1 MWVVIIMSHTLNKII
16 NIFYQIVVGAFY
28 TLVIYYIGT
37 FNPNYYVMRDFPE
50 PSFQYTNQE
59 QYVDSL
65 HQCIDKIESTITKNN
80 HIPRDMVIAQSV
92 LETGWGE
99 SDLAK
104 DSNNLFGIKAFSNKV
119 PHRHA
124 KENTNVMYRVF
135 LNKCDSV
142 KEYYRLLNTHEAY
155 YRFRK
160 YRTYTLMNDKLMNPK
175 IAIQKMNRYSET
187 PDYADRV
194 IEIIKDLKNL

>member
-1 MWVVIIMSHTLNKII
+1 MSTINKII
-16 NIFYQIVVGAFY
+16 NIFFQVVAGAFY

-37 FNPNYYVMRDFPE
+37 FNPNHYVLRDFPD

-65 HQCIDKIESTITKNN
+65 HQCIDKIESTITRHN
-80 HIPRDMVIAQSV
+80 HIPRNMIVAQSV

-124 KENTNVMYRVF
+124 KENEDVMYRVF

-155 YRFRK
+155 YKFRK
-160 YRTYTLMNDKLMNPK
+160 YRNHALMNDKPINPK
-175 IAIQKMNRYSET
+175 VAIQTMDRYSET

-194 IEIIKDLKNL
+194 IEIIRDLERL

>member
-1 MWVVIIMSHTLNKII
+1 MGTVNKLI
-16 NIFYQIVVGAFY
+16 NIFFQVVAGAFY
-28 TLVIYYIGT
+28 TLVIYYVGT
-37 FNPNYYVMRDFPE
+37 FNPNHYVLRDFPE

-65 HQCIDKIESTITKNN
+65 HQCIDKIESTLTRNN
-80 HIPRDMVIAQSV
+80 HIPRNMIVAQSV

-124 KENTNVMYRVF
+124 KENEDVMYRVF

-155 YRFRK
+155 YKFRK
-160 YRTYTLMNDKLMNPK
+160 YRNYALMNDKPINPK
-175 IAIQKMNRYSET
+175 VAIQTMDRYSET

-194 IEIIKDLKNL
+194 IEIIRDLERL

>member
-1 MWVVIIMSHTLNKII
+1 MGTVNKLI
-16 NIFYQIVVGAFY
+16 NIFFQVVAGAFY
-28 TLVIYYIGT
+28 TLVIYYVGT
-37 FNPNYYVMRDFPE
+37 FNPNHYVLRDFPE

-65 HQCIDKIESTITKNN
+65 HQCIDKIESTITPNN
-80 HIPRDMVIAQSV
+80 HIPRNMIVAQSV

-124 KENTNVMYRVF
+124 KENEDVMYRVF

-155 YRFRK
+155 YKFRK
-160 YRTYTLMNDKLMNPK
+160 YRNHALMNDKPINPK
-175 IAIQKMNRYSET
+175 VAIQTMDRYSET

-194 IEIIKDLKNL
+194 IEIIRDLERL

>member
-1 MWVVIIMSHTLNKII
+1 MSHTLNKII

-104 DSNNLFGIKAFSNKV
+104 DSNNLFGIKAFSNKI

-124 KENTNVMYRVF
+124 KENEDVMYRVF

-155 YRFRK
+155 YKFRK
-160 YRTYTLMNDKLMNPK
+160 YRNYALMNNKPINPK
-175 IAIQKMNRYSET
+175 VAIQTMDRYSET

-194 IEIIKDLKNL
+194 IQIINDLKSL

>member
-1 MWVVIIMSHTLNKII
+1 MSLVNKII
-16 NIFYQIVVGAFY
+16 NVFFQIIAGAFY

-37 FNPNYYVMRDFPE
+37 FNPNHYVLRDFPD

-65 HQCIDKIESTITKNN
+65 HQCIDKIESTITRNN
-80 HIPRDMVIAQSV
+80 HIPRNMIVAQSV

-124 KENTNVMYRVF
+124 KENEDVMYRVF

-155 YRFRK
+155 YKFRK
-160 YRTYTLMNDKLMNPK
+160 YRNYALMNDKPINPRV
-175 IAIQKMNRYSET
+175 AIQTMDRYSET

-194 IEIIKDLKNL
+194 IEIIRDLERL

>member
-1 MWVVIIMSHTLNKII
+1 MSTINKII
-16 NIFYQIVVGAFY
+16 NMFFQVVAGAFY

-37 FNPNYYVMRDFPE
+37 FNPNHYVLRDFPD

-65 HQCIDKIESTITKNN
+65 HQCIDKIESTITRNN
-80 HIPRDMVIAQSV
+80 HIPRNMIVAQSV

-124 KENTNVMYRVF
+124 KENEDVMYRVF

-155 YRFRK
+155 YKFRK
-160 YRTYTLMNDKLMNPK
+160 YRNHALMNDKPINPK
-175 IAIQKMNRYSET
+175 VAIQTMDRYSET

-194 IEIIKDLKNL
+194 IEIIRDLERL

>member
-1 MWVVIIMSHTLNKII
+1 MSTINKII
-16 NIFYQIVVGAFY
+16 NIFFQVVAGAFY

-37 FNPNYYVMRDFPE
+37 FNPNHYVLRDFPD

-65 HQCIDKIESTITKNN
+65 HQCIDKIESTITPNN
-80 HIPRDMVIAQSV
+80 HIPRNMIVAQSV

-124 KENTNVMYRVF
+124 KENEDVMYRVF

-155 YRFRK
+155 YKFRK
-160 YRTYTLMNDKLMNPK
+160 YRNHALMNDKPINPK
-175 IAIQKMNRYSET
+175 VAIQTMDRYSET

-194 IEIIKDLKNL
+194 IEIIRDLERL

>member
-1 MWVVIIMSHTLNKII
+1 MGTVNKLI
-16 NIFYQIVVGAFY
+16 NIFFQVVAGAFY
-28 TLVIYYIGT
+28 TLVIYYVGT
-37 FNPNYYVMRDFPE
+37 FNPNHYVMRDFPD

-65 HQCIDKIESTITKNN
+65 HQCIDKIESTLTRNN
-80 HIPRDMVIAQSV
+80 DMPRNMIVAQSV

-124 KENTNVMYRVF
+124 KENEDVMYRVF

-155 YRFRK
+155 YKFRK
-160 YRTYTLMNDKLMNPK
+160 YRNHALMNDKPINPK
-175 IAIQKMNRYSET
+175 VAIQTMDRYSET

-194 IEIIKDLKNL
+194 IEIIRDLERL

>member
-1 MWVVIIMSHTLNKII
+1 MGTVNKLI
-16 NIFYQIVVGAFY
+16 NIFFQVIAGAFY

-37 FNPNYYVMRDFPE
+37 FNPNHYVLRDFPD

-65 HQCIDKIESTITKNN
+65 HQCIDKIESTITRNN
-80 HIPRDMVIAQSV
+80 HIPRNMIVAQSV

-124 KENTNVMYRVF
+124 KENEDVMYRVF

-155 YRFRK
+155 YKFRK
-160 YRTYTLMNDKLMNPK
+160 YRNHALMNNIPINPK
-175 IAIQKMNRYSET
+175 VAIQTMDRYSET

-194 IEIIKDLKNL
+194 IEIIRDLERL

>member
-1 MWVVIIMSHTLNKII
+1 MSTINKII
-16 NIFYQIVVGAFY
+16 NIFFQVVAGAFY

-37 FNPNYYVMRDFPE
+37 FNPNHYVLRDFPD

-65 HQCIDKIESTITKNN
+65 HQCIDKIESTITRNN
-80 HIPRDMVIAQSV
+80 HIPRNMIVAQSV

-124 KENTNVMYRVF
+124 KENEDVMYRVF

-155 YRFRK
+155 YKFRK
-160 YRTYTLMNDKLMNPK
+160 YRNYALMNDKPINPRV
-175 IAIQKMNRYSET
+175 AIQTMDRYSET

-194 IEIIKDLKNL
+194 IEIIRDLERL

>member
-1 MWVVIIMSHTLNKII
+1 MHTINKII
-16 NIFYQIVVGAFY
+16 NIFYQILAGAFY

-37 FNPNYYVMRDFPE
+37 FNPNHYVLRDFPD

-65 HQCIDKIESTITKNN
+65 HQCIDKIESTITSNN
-80 HIPRDMVIAQSV
+80 HIPRNMIVAQSV

-124 KENTNVMYRVF
+124 KENEDVMYRVF

-155 YRFRK
+155 YKFRK
-160 YRTYTLMNDKLMNPK
+160 YRNYALMNDKPINPRV
-175 IAIQKMNRYSET
+175 AIQTMNRYSET

-194 IEIIKDLKNL
+194 IEIIRDLERL

>member
-1 MWVVIIMSHTLNKII
+1 MSTINKII
-16 NIFYQIVVGAFY
+16 NMFFQVVAGAFY

-37 FNPNYYVMRDFPE
+37 FNPNHYVLRDFPD

-65 HQCIDKIESTITKNN
+65 HQCIDKIESTITRNN
-80 HIPRDMVIAQSV
+80 HIPRNMIVAQSV

-124 KENTNVMYRVF
+124 KENEDVMYRVF

-155 YRFRK
+155 YKFRK
-160 YRTYTLMNDKLMNPK
+160 YRNYALMNDKPINPK
-175 IAIQKMNRYSET
+175 VAIQTMDRYSET

-194 IEIIKDLKNL
+194 IEIIRDLERL

>member
-1 MWVVIIMSHTLNKII
+1 MGTVNKLI
-16 NIFYQIVVGAFY
+16 NIFFQVIAGAFY

-37 FNPNYYVMRDFPE
+37 FNPNHYVLRDFPT

-80 HIPRDMVIAQSV
+80 HIPRDMIVAQSV

-124 KENTNVMYRVF
+124 KENEDVMYRVF

-155 YRFRK
+155 YKFRK
-160 YRTYTLMNDKLMNPK
+160 YRNYALMNDKPINPK
-175 IAIQKMNRYSET
+175 VAIQTMDRYSET

-194 IEIIKDLKNL
+194 IEIIRDLERL

>member
-1 MWVVIIMSHTLNKII
+1 MGTVNKLI
-16 NIFYQIVVGAFY
+16 NIFFQVVAGAFY
-28 TLVIYYIGT
+28 TLVIYYVGT
-37 FNPNYYVMRDFPE
+37 FNPNHYVLRDFPE

-65 HQCIDKIESTITKNN
+65 HQCIDKIESTLTRNN
-80 HIPRDMVIAQSV
+80 HIPRNMIVAQSV

-124 KENTNVMYRVF
+124 KENEDVMYRVF

-155 YRFRK
+155 YKFRK
-160 YRTYTLMNDKLMNPK
+160 YRSHALMNDKPINPK
-175 IAIQKMNRYSET
+175 VAIQTMDRYSET

-194 IEIIKDLKNL
+194 IEIIRDLERL

>member
-1 MWVVIIMSHTLNKII
+1 MSTINKII
-16 NIFYQIVVGAFY
+16 NIFFQVVAGAFY

-37 FNPNYYVMRDFPE
+37 FNPNHYVLRDFPT

-65 HQCIDKIESTITKNN
+65 HQCIDKIESTITRNN
-80 HIPRDMVIAQSV
+80 HIPRNMIVAQSV

-124 KENTNVMYRVF
+124 KENEDVMYRVF

-155 YRFRK
+155 YKFRK
-160 YRTYTLMNDKLMNPK
+160 YRNHALMNDKPINPK
-175 IAIQKMNRYSET
+175 VAIQTMDRYSET

-194 IEIIKDLKNL
+194 IQIINDLKSL

>member
-1 MWVVIIMSHTLNKII
+1 MGTVNKII
-16 NIFYQIVVGAFY
+16 NIFFQILAGTFY
-28 TLVIYYIGT
+28 TLVRYYVGT
-37 FNPNYYVMRDFPE
+37 FNPNHFVMRDFPD

-65 HQCIDKIESTITKNN
+65 HQCIDKIESTITRNN
-80 HIPRDMVIAQSV
+80 HIPRNMIVAQSV

-124 KENTNVMYRVF
+124 KENEDVMYRVF

-155 YRFRK
+155 YKFRK
-160 YRTYTLMNDKLMNPK
+160 YRNHALMNDKPINPK
-175 IAIQKMNRYSET
+175 VAIQTMDRYSET

-194 IEIIKDLKNL
+194 IEIIRDLERL

>member
-1 MWVVIIMSHTLNKII
+1 MSTINKII
-16 NIFYQIVVGAFY
+16 NIFFQVVAGAFY

-37 FNPNYYVMRDFPE
+37 FNPNHYVLRDFPD

-65 HQCIDKIESTITKNN
+65 HQCIDKIESTITRNN
-80 HIPRDMVIAQSV
+80 HIPRNMIVAQSV

-124 KENTNVMYRVF
+124 KENEDVMYRVF

-155 YRFRK
+155 YKFRK
-160 YRTYTLMNDKLMNPK
+160 YRNHALMNDKPINPK
-175 IAIQKMNRYSET
+175 VAIQTMNRYSET

-194 IEIIKDLKNL
+194 IEIIRDLERL

>member
-1 MWVVIIMSHTLNKII
+1 MSTINKII
-16 NIFYQIVVGAFY
+16 NIFFQVIAGAFY

-37 FNPNYYVMRDFPE
+37 FNPNHYVLRDFPD

-65 HQCIDKIESTITKNN
+65 HQCIDKIESTITPNN
-80 HIPRDMVIAQSV
+80 HIPRNMIVAQSV

-124 KENTNVMYRVF
+124 KENEDVMYRVF

-155 YRFRK
+155 YKFRK
-160 YRTYTLMNDKLMNPK
+160 YRNYALMNDKPINPK
-175 IAIQKMNRYSET
+175 VAIQTMDRYSET

-194 IEIIKDLKNL
+194 IEIIRDLERL

>member
-1 MWVVIIMSHTLNKII
+1 MSTINKII
-16 NIFYQIVVGAFY
+16 NIFFQVVAGAFY

-37 FNPNYYVMRDFPE
+37 FNPNHYVLRDFPD

-65 HQCIDKIESTITKNN
+65 HQCIDKIESTITRNN
-80 HIPRDMVIAQSV
+80 HIPRNMIVAQSV
-92 LETGWGE
+92 LETCWGE

-124 KENTNVMYRVF
+124 KENEDVMYRVF

-155 YRFRK
+155 YKFRK
-160 YRTYTLMNDKLMNPK
+160 YRNHALMNDKPINPK
-175 IAIQKMNRYSET
+175 VAIQTMDRYSET

-194 IEIIKDLKNL
+194 IEIIRDLERL

>member
-1 MWVVIIMSHTLNKII
+1 MSTINKII
-16 NIFYQIVVGAFY
+16 NIFFQVVAGAFY
-28 TLVIYYIGT
+28 TLDIFYIGT
-37 FNPNYYVMRDFPE
+37 FNPNHYVMRDFPA

-65 HQCIDKIESTITKNN
+65 HQCIDKIESTITRNN
-80 HIPRDMVIAQSV
+80 HIPRNMIVAQSV

-124 KENTNVMYRVF
+124 KENEDVMYRVF

-155 YRFRK
+155 YKFRK
-160 YRTYTLMNDKLMNPK
+160 YRNHALMNDKPINPK
-175 IAIQKMNRYSET
+175 VAIQTMDRYSET

-194 IEIIKDLKNL
+194 IEIIRDLERL

>member
-1 MWVVIIMSHTLNKII
+1 MVKDMSLVNKII
-16 NIFYQIVVGAFY
+16 NVFFQIIAGAFY

-37 FNPNYYVMRDFPE
+37 FNPNHYVLRDFPD

-65 HQCIDKIESTITKNN
+65 HQCIDKIESTMTRNN
-80 HIPRDMVIAQSV
+80 HIPRNMIVAQSV

-124 KENTNVMYRVF
+124 KENEDVMYRVF

-155 YRFRK
+155 YKFRK
-160 YRTYTLMNDKLMNPK
+160 YRNYALMNDKPINPK
-175 IAIQKMNRYSET
+175 VAIQTMDRYSET

-194 IEIIKDLKNL
+194 IEIIRDLERL

>member
-1 MWVVIIMSHTLNKII
+1 LKTLNKII
-16 NIFYQIVVGAFY
+16 DVAFQVFAGAFY

-37 FNPNYYVMRDFPE
+37 FNPNHYVMRDFPD
-50 PSFQYTNQE
+50 PTFHYTNQE

-80 HIPRDMVIAQSV
+80 YIPRDMIIAQSI

-124 KENTNVMYRVF
+124 KENTDVMYRVF

-155 YRFRK
+155 YKFRK
-160 YRTYTLMNDKLMNPK
+160 YRSYALMNDKEVSPIVAVKTMD
-175 IAIQKMNRYSET
+175 RYSET
-187 PDYADRV
+187 PDYAERV

>member
-1 MWVVIIMSHTLNKII
+1 MISRII
-16 NIFYQIVVGAFY
+16 NIFYQIIAGAFY

-37 FNPNYYVMRDFPE
+37 FNPNQYVLRDFPE
-50 PSFQYTNQE
+50 PSFQYTNKE
-59 QYVDSL
+59 EYVDRL
-65 HQCIDKIESTITKNN
+65 NQCVNKIESTITRNN
-80 HIPRDMVIAQSV
+80 YIPRNMIIAQSV

-124 KENTNVMYRVF
+124 KENEGVMYRVF

-155 YRFRK
+155 YKFRK
-160 YRTYTLMNDKLMNPK
+160 YRTYALMNDEIIDPR
-175 IAIQKMNRYSET
+175 IAIKTMNRYSET

-194 IEIIKDLKNL
+194 INIIKELKSL

>member
-1 MWVVIIMSHTLNKII
+1 MQTINKII
-16 NIFYQIVVGAFY
+16 NAFYQIAAGAFY
-28 TLVIYYIGT
+28 TLVVYYIGT
-37 FNPNYYVMRDFPE
+37 FNPNHFVMRDFPE

-65 HQCIDKIESTITKNN
+65 HKCLDKIESTMTFNN
-80 HIPRDMVIAQSV
+80 HIPRNMVIAQSV

-124 KENTNVMYRVF
+124 KENENVMYRVF

-155 YRFRK
+155 YKFRK
-160 YRTYTLMNDKLMNPK
+160 YRNYALMNDKPINPK
-175 IAIQKMNRYSET
+175 VAIQTMDRYSET

-194 IEIIKDLKNL
+194 IEIIRDLERL

>member
-1 MWVVIIMSHTLNKII
+1 MSTINKII
-16 NIFYQIVVGAFY
+16 NIFFQVVAGAFY

-37 FNPNYYVMRDFPE
+37 FNPNNYVLRDFPD

-65 HQCIDKIESTITKNN
+65 HQCIDKIESTITRNN
-80 HIPRDMVIAQSV
+80 HIPRNMIVAQSV

-124 KENTNVMYRVF
+124 KENEDVMYRVF

-155 YRFRK
+155 YKFRK
-160 YRTYTLMNDKLMNPK
+160 YRNYALMNDKPINPK
-175 IAIQKMNRYSET
+175 VAIQTMDRYSET

-194 IEIIKDLKNL
+194 IEIIKDLEQL

>member
-1 MWVVIIMSHTLNKII
+1 MSTINKII
-16 NIFYQIVVGAFY
+16 NIFFQVVAGAFY
-28 TLVIYYIGT
+28 TLVIYYVGT
-37 FNPNYYVMRDFPE
+37 FNPNHFVMRDFPD

-65 HQCIDKIESTITKNN
+65 HQCIDKIESTITPNN
-80 HIPRDMVIAQSV
+80 HIPRNMIVAQSV

-124 KENTNVMYRVF
+124 KENEDVMYRVF

-155 YRFRK
+155 YKFRK
-160 YRTYTLMNDKLMNPK
+160 YRNHALMNDKPINPK
-175 IAIQKMNRYSET
+175 VAIQTMDRYSET

-194 IEIIKDLKNL
+194 IEIIRDLERL

>member
-1 MWVVIIMSHTLNKII
+1 MSTINKII
-16 NIFYQIVVGAFY
+16 NIFFQVVAGAFY

-37 FNPNYYVMRDFPE
+37 FNPNHYVLRDFPD

-65 HQCIDKIESTITKNN
+65 HQCIDKIESTITRNN
-80 HIPRDMVIAQSV
+80 HIPRNMIVAQSV

-124 KENTNVMYRVF
+124 KENEDVMYRVF

-155 YRFRK
+155 YKFRK
-160 YRTYTLMNDKLMNPK
+160 YRNYALMNDKPITPK
-175 IAIQKMNRYSET
+175 VAIQTMDRYSET

-194 IEIIKDLKNL
+194 IEIIRDLERL

>member
-1 MWVVIIMSHTLNKII
+1 MKTLNKII
-16 NIFYQIVVGAFY
+16 DVAFQITAGAFY

-37 FNPNYYVMRDFPE
+37 FNPNHYVMRDFPD
-50 PSFQYTNQE
+50 PTFHYTNQE
-59 QYVDSL
+59 EFVDRIN
-65 HQCIDKIESTITKNN
+65 QCVDKIESTITENN
-80 HIPRDMVIAQSV
+80 YIPRNMLIAQSV

-124 KENTNVMYRVF
+124 KENTDVMYRVF

-155 YRFRK
+155 YKFRK
-160 YRTYTLMNDKLMNPK
+160 YRSYALMNDKEVSPIVAVKTMD
-175 IAIQKMNRYSET
+175 RYSET
-187 PDYADRV
+187 PDYAERV

>member
-1 MWVVIIMSHTLNKII
+1 MKTLNKII
-16 NIFYQIVVGAFY
+16 DVAFQVFAGAFY

-37 FNPNYYVMRDFPE
+37 FNPNYYVMRDFPD
-50 PSFQYTNQE
+50 PTFHYTNQE

-80 HIPRDMVIAQSV
+80 YIPRDMIIAQSI

-124 KENTNVMYRVF
+124 KENTDVMYRVF

-155 YRFRK
+155 YEFRK
-160 YRTYTLMNDKLMNPK
+160 YRSYALMNDKEVSPIVAVKTMD
-175 IAIQKMNRYSET
+175 RYSET

-194 IEIIKDLKNL
+194 IRIIKDLENL

>member
-1 MWVVIIMSHTLNKII
+1 MVKDMSLVNKII
-16 NIFYQIVVGAFY
+16 NIFFQIVAGAFY

-37 FNPNYYVMRDFPE
+37 FNPNHYVLRDFPD

-65 HQCIDKIESTITKNN
+65 HQCIDKIESTITRNN
-80 HIPRDMVIAQSV
+80 HIPRNMIVAQSV

-124 KENTNVMYRVF
+124 KENEDVMYRVF

-155 YRFRK
+155 YKFRK
-160 YRTYTLMNDKLMNPK
+160 YRNYALMNDKPINPK
-175 IAIQKMNRYSET
+175 VAIQTMDRYSET

-194 IEIIKDLKNL
+194 IEIIRDIERL

>member
-1 MWVVIIMSHTLNKII
+1 MGTVNKLI
-16 NIFYQIVVGAFY
+16 NIFFQVVAGAFY
-28 TLVIYYIGT
+28 TLVIYYVGT
-37 FNPNYYVMRDFPE
+37 FNPNHYVLRDFPE

-65 HQCIDKIESTITKNN
+65 HQCIDKIESTITRNN
-80 HIPRDMVIAQSV
+80 HIPRNMIVAQSV

-124 KENTNVMYRVF
+124 KENEDVMYRVF

-155 YRFRK
+155 YKFRK
-160 YRTYTLMNDKLMNPK
+160 YRNHALMNDKPINPK
-175 IAIQKMNRYSET
+175 VAIQTMDRYSET

-194 IEIIKDLKNL
+194 IEIIRDLERL

>member
-1 MWVVIIMSHTLNKII
+1 MGTVNKLI
-16 NIFYQIVVGAFY
+16 NIFFQVVAGAFY
-28 TLVIYYIGT
+28 TLVIYYVGT
-37 FNPNYYVMRDFPE
+37 FNPNHYVLRDFPE

-65 HQCIDKIESTITKNN
+65 HQCIDKIESTITPNN
-80 HIPRDMVIAQSV
+80 HIPRNMIVAQSV

-124 KENTNVMYRVF
+124 KENEDVMYRVF

-155 YRFRK
+155 YKFRK
-160 YRTYTLMNDKLMNPK
+160 YRNYALMNDKPINPK
-175 IAIQKMNRYSET
+175 VAIQTMDRYSET

-194 IEIIKDLKNL
+194 IEIIRDLERL

>member
-1 MWVVIIMSHTLNKII
+1 MQTINKII
-16 NIFYQIVVGAFY
+16 NAFYQIVAGAFY
-28 TLVIYYIGT
+28 TLVVYYIGT
-37 FNPNYYVMRDFPE
+37 FNPNHYVLRDFPD

-65 HQCIDKIESTITKNN
+65 HKCLDKIESTMTFNN
-80 HIPRDMVIAQSV
+80 HIPRNMVIAQSI

-124 KENTNVMYRVF
+124 KENEDVMYRVF

-155 YRFRK
+155 YKFRK
-160 YRTYTLMNDKLMNPK
+160 YRNYALMNDKPINPK
-175 IAIQKMNRYSET
+175 VAIQTMDRYSET

-194 IEIIKDLKNL
+194 IEIIRDLERL

>member
-1 MWVVIIMSHTLNKII
+1 MSTINKII
-16 NIFYQIVVGAFY
+16 NIFFQVVAGAFY

-37 FNPNYYVMRDFPE
+37 FNPNHYVLRDFPD

-65 HQCIDKIESTITKNN
+65 HQCIDKIESTITSNN
-80 HIPRDMVIAQSV
+80 HIPRNMIVAQSV

-124 KENTNVMYRVF
+124 KENEDVMYRVF

-155 YRFRK
+155 YKFRK
-160 YRTYTLMNDKLMNPK
+160 YRNYALMNDKPINPRV
-175 IAIQKMNRYSET
+175 AIQTMDRYSET

-194 IEIIKDLKNL
+194 IEIIRDLERL

>member
-1 MWVVIIMSHTLNKII
+1 MSLVNKII
-16 NIFYQIVVGAFY
+16 NIFFQIVAGAFY

-37 FNPNYYVMRDFPE
+37 FNPNHYVLRDFPD

-65 HQCIDKIESTITKNN
+65 HQCIDKIESTITRNN
-80 HIPRDMVIAQSV
+80 HIPRNMIVAQSV

-124 KENTNVMYRVF
+124 KENEDVMYRVF

-155 YRFRK
+155 YKFRK
-160 YRTYTLMNDKLMNPK
+160 YRNYALMNDKPINPRV
-175 IAIQKMNRYSET
+175 AIQTMDRYSET

-194 IEIIKDLKNL
+194 IEIIRDLERL

>member
-1 MWVVIIMSHTLNKII
+1 MQTINKII
-16 NIFYQIVVGAFY
+16 NAFYQIVAGAFY
-28 TLVIYYIGT
+28 TLVVYYIGT
-37 FNPNYYVMRDFPE
+37 FNPNHYVLRDFPD

-65 HQCIDKIESTITKNN
+65 HRCLDKIESTMTFNN
-80 HIPRDMVIAQSV
+80 HIPRNMVIAQSV

-124 KENTNVMYRVF
+124 KENEDVMYRVF

-155 YRFRK
+155 YKFRK
-160 YRTYTLMNDKLMNPK
+160 YRNYALMNDKPINPK
-175 IAIQKMNRYSET
+175 VAIQTMDRYSET

-194 IEIIKDLKNL
+194 IEIIRDIERL

>member
-1 MWVVIIMSHTLNKII
+1 
-16 NIFYQIVVGAFY
+16 
-28 TLVIYYIGT
+28 
-37 FNPNYYVMRDFPE
+37 MRDFPD

-65 HQCIDKIESTITKNN
+65 HQCIDKIESTITRNN
-80 HIPRDMVIAQSV
+80 HIPRNMIVAQSV

-124 KENTNVMYRVF
+124 KENEDVMYRVF

-155 YRFRK
+155 YKFRK
-160 YRTYTLMNDKLMNPK
+160 YRNHALMNNKPINPK
-175 IAIQKMNRYSET
+175 VAIQTMDRYSET

-194 IEIIKDLKNL
+194 IEIIRDLERL

>member
-1 MWVVIIMSHTLNKII
+1 MGTVNKII
-16 NIFYQIVVGAFY
+16 NIFFQVVAGAFY

-37 FNPNYYVMRDFPE
+37 FNPNHYVLRDFPD

-80 HIPRDMVIAQSV
+80 HIPRDMIVAQSV

-99 SDLAK
+99 SDFAK

-124 KENTNVMYRVF
+124 KENEDVMYRVF

-155 YRFRK
+155 YKFRK
-160 YRTYTLMNDKLMNPK
+160 YRNHALMNDKPINPK
-175 IAIQKMNRYSET
+175 VAIQTMDRYSET

-194 IEIIKDLKNL
+194 IEIIRDLERL